1 MKTFAL
7 GLVAL
12 LALPAAANATAFSN
26 GSFEKGTAPG
36 SFSTVNAGES
46 GIDSWDVVSGSVDY
60 IGNYWQAGAGER
72 SIDLNGN
79 GIGAI
84 AQTFDTIFGMKYVVD
99 FLMAGN
105 PDGTPT
111 LKGLDVAATGNATSQ
126 YSFLTSGNDKNAM
139 GWVSKRYTFVATG
152 TSTTLSFTSLD
163 QGSFG
168 TALDGVNVAAV
179 PEPATWA
186 MMFGGLA
193 LVGTQ
198 MRRRKTV
205 LSFA

>member
-26 GSFEKGTAPG
+26 GGFETGTTPG
-36 SFSTVNAGES
+36 SFSTVNAG
-46 GIDSWDVVSGSVDY
+46 GADIAGWDVVSGSDDY
-60 IGNYWQAGAGER
+60 IGNYWQAGEGAR
-72 SIDLNGN
+72 SVDLNGN
-79 GIGAI
+79 DIGAI
-84 AQTFDTIFGMKYVVD
+84 AQTFDTIFGVKYVVD
-99 FLMAGN
+99 FLIAGN

-111 LKGLDVAATGNATSQ
+111 LKSLDVAATGNAAAQ
-126 YSFLTSGNDKNAM
+126 FSFLTTGNDKSAM
-139 GWVSKRYTFVATG
+139 GWLSKRYTFIATG

-163 QGSFG
+163 HSAYG